1 MLIILLQANMNIK
14 GKKVI
19 LIDEVSQFLNCI
31 ERTHNENNN
40 PNTFE
45 HQVNSYLKTEYTI
58 FDLNKTKSVI
68 EIVNKMNLLPEEKF
82 KLVNF
87 KPQNL
92 IELSIVCLLYNN
104 IYIIVNI
111 KCRRKNSKE
120 TFR

>member
-1 MLIILLQANMNIK
+1 MNIK

-19 LIDEVSQFLNCI
+19 LIDEVSQFLNCM
-31 ERTHNENNN
+31 ERMHNDNNN
-40 PNTFE
+40 PNTYE
-45 HQVNSYLKTEYTI
+45 HQVNSYLKKEYTI
-58 FDLNKTKSVI
+58 FDLNKTKVVI